1 MNWLYIVLELLQ
13 IGVTVMIVICYEKAM
28 SALLKREKAWGEY
41 CYSSGY
47 LDGINA
53 RKAEP
58 KTQAEVLAEIK
69 EKENASQTF

>member
-13 IGVTVMIVICYEKAM
+13 IGATVMVVICYEKAIR
-28 SALLKREKAWGEY
+28 ALQKREKAWGEY
-41 CYSSGY
+41 CYASGY
-47 LDGINA
+47 LDGRNA

-58 KTQAEVLAEIK
+58 KTQEEVLAEIK